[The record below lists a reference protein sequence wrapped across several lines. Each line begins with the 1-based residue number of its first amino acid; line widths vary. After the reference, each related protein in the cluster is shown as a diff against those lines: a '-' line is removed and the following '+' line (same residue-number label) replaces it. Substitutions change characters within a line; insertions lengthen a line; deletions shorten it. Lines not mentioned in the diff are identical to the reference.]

1 MRGFQWLSQWDGFQG
16 FLGAFFETNP
26 FTFVVIYDYNKS
38 MTRIYLK
45 EWRRALGMS
54 VRALEARSGISLAS
68 IVRVEA
74 GRQDPTVSLLEK
86 LARAM
91 GAEVVDLF
99 RTPEKR
105 EMEQQSRPKTRKPG
119 AGKTRKPNA
128 AKNSKGSMSKNPKR
142 RVREDRSRK
151 KL

>member
-1 MRGFQWLSQWDGFQG
+1 MRVDRSFLSHASREGKLSGRQDS
-16 FLGAFFETNP
+16 APSIVETKS
-26 FTFVVIYDYNKS
+26 FTLVVIYDYNKS

-68 IVRVEA
+68 IVRVEG
-74 GRQDPTVSLLEK
+74 GRQDPTVGLLDK
-86 LARAM
+86 VARAM
-91 GAEVVDLF
+91 GIEVVDLF

-105 EMEQQSRPKTRKPG
+105 DMEQQGHPKARKPG

-128 AKNSKGSMSKNPKR
+128 AKTQKVQQLKTRNIGS
-142 RVREDRSRK
+142 E
-151 KL
+151 